1 MVAVTETVAGGVSSA
16 DVVQALRSALRG
28 AVDDSTRRRA
38 EYSTDASNY
47 RVVPQVVAFPQ
58 DTDDVL
64 AALEVTRSL
73 GVPLTARGGG
83 TSVAGNAVGTGV
95 VLDFSRH
102 VNRILDIDPAA
113 RTARIEPGVV
123 MASLQKAAAPHGLRF
138 GPDPSTQARATLG
151 GMIGNNAC
159 GPRAVAYGRTADNVL
174 ALDVVDGTGR
184 RFEARSGAGALDVV
198 PGLDALVR
206 GHLDILRTELGR
218 FGRQV
223 SGYSLEHLLP
233 EKGTDLAKALVGTEG
248 TVATLLGATV
258 RLVPV
263 AAAPVL
269 VVLGYPD
276 MPTAADAVPALLAHA
291 PLAIE
296 GMDSR
301 LVDVV
306 RRVRGAAAVPPLPA
320 GGGWLMVEVGGDS
333 LDEALDRARALAA
346 DAQTAAV
353 GLFPPGPEAAAMWR
367 IREDGAGLGGRTPS
381 GEQAWPGFEDSAV
394 PPERLGAYLRELEAL
409 MASHG
414 VDGLAYGHFG
424 DGCVHLRLDIPLE
437 RSGNPLRAFM
447 TDAATLVASH
457 GGSLSGEHGD
467 GRARSEL
474 LPVMYSAKAIDLF
487 GAFKDLLDPRDLLN
501 PGVLVRPSPLDADL
515 RRPWARPLLSDGH
528 GFSFAHDAGDL
539 TTALHRCVGVG
550 KCRADS
556 TATGGFMCPS
566 YLATKDEK
574 DSTRGRA
581 RVLQEM
587 ANGTLVSGGWAS
599 PEVHDSLDLCLSC
612 KACSSDCPAGVD
624 MAQYKSEVLHRTY
637 RGKLRPVSHYA
648 LGWLPRWAR
657 LITGVPGLAALT
669 NAVLGIRPVAKVVL
683 AGGGMDTRRQMVTFA
698 RQPFRTWVRG
708 EGRDAVTLTHSVR
721 GSERQSDQVRG
732 RNEIETGDV
741 RASERP
747 GDQFLGRSGKGTGGS
762 AGKKPRVV
770 LWTDSFSDTLAP
782 SVAQAAVA
790 VLTDAGYEV
799 LIPQDGACC
808 GLTWIST
815 GQLDGARKQLTR
827 LLGVLGPFAVNG
839 IPIVGL
845 EPSCTAVL
853 RSDLLDLLP
862 DDPRAVAVARETRTL
877 AELLTAP
884 APIGPGDRWQV
895 PDLSDVTAVVQPHC
909 HHYSVMTWTADRRL
923 LTDAGAQFSA
933 LAGCCGLAGNFGME
947 KGHYDVSVAVAENA
961 LLPALRAAAPGD
973 VYLADGFSCRTQAD
987 HLAGVQGVHLAE
999 LLAAHLPA
1007 RHAATPA

>member
-1 MVAVTETVAGGVSSA
+1 MPLVTTDTTMRA
-16 DVVQALRSALRG
+16 DLVGALRSAVRG
-28 AVDDSTRRRA
+28 PVDDSTRRRA

-47 RVVPQVVAFPQ
+47 RVVPEVVVFPL
-58 DTDDVL
+58 DTDDVQAAL
-64 AALEVTRSL
+64 AAAREA
-73 GVPLTARGGG
+73 GAPITARGGG
-83 TSVAGNAVGTGV
+83 TSVAGNSIGPGV

-102 VNRILDIDPAA
+102 VNRILEIDPQA
-113 RTARIEPGVV
+113 RTARVEPGVV
-123 MASLQKAAAPHGLRF
+123 MGALQQAAAPHGLRF
-138 GPDPSTQARATLG
+138 GPDPSTWARATLG

-174 ALDVVDGTGR
+174 ALDLVDGAGR
-184 RFEARSGAGALDVV
+184 RVRAGAGASALDEV
-198 PGLDALVR
+198 PGLAALVR
-206 GHLDILRTELGR
+206 GNLDVIRTELGR

-233 EKGTDLAKALVGTEG
+233 ENGTDLAKALVGTEG
-248 TVATLLGATV
+248 TVGTLLEATV

-276 MPTAADAVPALLAHA
+276 MPAAADAVPALLAHR

-306 RRVRGAAAVPPLPA
+306 RRVRGASAVPPLPQGA
-320 GGGWLMVEVGGDS
+320 GWLMVEVGGDT
-333 LDEALDRARALAA
+333 LDEALARAHALAA
-346 DAQTAAV
+346 DSGTRAV
-353 GLFPPGPEAAAMWR
+353 GLFPPGPQAAAMWR

-381 GEQAWPGFEDSAV
+381 GAQAWPGFEDSAV

-409 MASHG
+409 MASHA

-424 DGCVHLRLDIPLE
+424 DGCVHLRLDVPME

-447 TDAATLVASH
+447 TDAAHLVAAH

-474 LPVMYSAKAIDLF
+474 LPVMYSPRAIELFAGFKALF
-487 GAFKDLLDPRDLLN
+487 DPADLLN
-501 PGVLVRPSPLDADL
+501 PGVLVRPAALDVDL
-515 RRPWARPLLSDGH
+515 RRPHARPLPQAT
-528 GFSFAHDAGDL
+528 GFAFTHDDGDL
-539 TTALHRCVGVG
+539 TTAVHRCVGVG
-550 KCRADS
+550 KCRADN
-556 TATGGFMCPS
+556 TASGGFMCPS
-566 YLATKDEK
+566 YLATRDEK

-581 RVLQEM
+581 RVLQEL
-587 ANGTLVSGGWAS
+587 ANGTLVSRGWSS
-599 PEVHDSLDLCLSC
+599 PEVHEALDLCLSC

-637 RGKLRPVSHYA
+637 RGRLRPVNHYA

-657 LITGVPGLAALT
+657 LITSWAPLARAA
-669 NAVLGIRPVAKVVL
+669 NAVLRVRPISRAVL
-683 AGGGMDTRRQMVTFA
+683 RLGGMDPRREMVTFA
-698 RQPFRTWVRG
+698 PVPFRAWARRADAEVRVTAG
-708 EGRDAVTLTHSVR
+708 APADGGRGA
-721 GSERQSDQVRG
+721 
-732 RNEIETGDV
+732 
-741 RASERP
+741 RP
-747 GDQFLGRSGKGTGGS
+747 
-762 AGKKPRVV
+762 PVV
-770 LWTDSFSDTLAP
+770 LWTDSFSDALAP
-782 SVAQAAVA
+782 SVAHAAVA
-790 VLTDAGYEV
+790 VLRDAGYEV
-799 LIPQDGACC
+799 LVPDHQACC

-815 GQLDGARKQLTR
+815 GQLDGARRQLEH
-827 LLGVLGPFAVNG
+827 LLEVLGPFAVNG
-839 IPIVGL
+839 VPIVGL

-862 DDPRAVAVARETRTL
+862 EDPRAVAVARETRTL

-884 APIGPGDRWQV
+884 EPVGPGDRWQA

-923 LTDAGAQFSA
+923 LTDAGAQFSTM
-933 LAGCCGLAGNFGME
+933 AGCCGLAGNFGME
-947 KGHYDVSVAVAENA
+947 KGHYDVSVAVAENS

-973 VYLADGFSCRTQAD
+973 VYLADGFSCRTQAEQ
-987 HLAGVQGVHLAE
+987 LAGVSGVHLAE
-999 LLAAHLPA
+999 LLASRIPA
-1007 RHAATPA
+1007 RVR

>member
-1 MVAVTETVAGGVSSA
+1 MSTVTDPAQRSDAAAQPTP
-16 DVVQALRSALRG
+16 DVVAALRSAVRG
-28 AVDDSTRRRA
+28 AVDDSSRRRA

-47 RVVPQVVAFPQ
+47 RVVPQVVVFPR

-64 AALEVTRSL
+64 AALEVTRAA
-73 GVPLTARGGG
+73 GVPLTSRGGG

-102 VNRILDIDPAA
+102 VNRVLAIDPEA
-113 RTARIEPGVV
+113 RTARVEPGVV
-123 MASLQKAAAPHGLRF
+123 MSELQRQAAPHGLRF

-184 RFEARSGAGALDVV
+184 RFEAARGLDPV
-198 PGLDALVR
+198 PGLDGLVR
-206 GHLDILRTELGR
+206 ANLETIRTELGR

-233 EKGTDLAKALVGTEG
+233 ENGADLAKALVGTEG
-248 TVATLLGATV
+248 TLVTLLGATV
-258 RLVPV
+258 NLVPV

-296 GMDSR
+296 GMDAR

-306 RRVRGAAAVPPLPA
+306 RRVKGASAVPPLPT
-320 GGGWLMVEVGGDS
+320 GGGWLMVEVGGAD
-333 LDEALDRARALAA
+333 LDEAMTRARAFAA
-346 DAQTAAV
+346 DAGTDAV
-353 GLFPPGPEAAAMWR
+353 GVFPPGPQAAAMWR

-394 PPERLGAYLRELEAL
+394 PPARLGAYLRELEAL
-409 MASHG
+409 MATHA

-424 DGCVHLRLDIPLE
+424 DGCVHLRLDVPLE
-437 RSGNPLRAFM
+437 RSGDPLRAFM
-447 TDAATLVASH
+447 TDAAHLVAAH

-474 LPVMYSAKAIDLF
+474 LPVMYSAKAIA
-487 GAFKDLLDPRDLLN
+487 AFEAVKDLLDPRDLLN
-501 PGVLVRPSPLDADL
+501 PGVLVRPRPLDADL
-515 RRPWARPLLSDGH
+515 RRPHARSLLAGSG
-528 GFSFAHDAGDL
+528 GFAFAHDAGDF
-539 TTALHRCVGVG
+539 TTAVHRCVGVG
-550 KCRADS
+550 KCRADTS
-556 TATGGFMCPS
+556 AAGGFMCPS
-566 YLATKDEK
+566 YLATRDEK

-587 ANGTLVSGGWAS
+587 ANGTFVTQGWAA
-599 PEVHDSLDLCLSC
+599 PEVHEVLDLCLAC

-637 RGKLRPVSHYA
+637 RGRLRPVSHYA
-648 LGWLPRWAR
+648 LGWLPRWTR
-657 LITGVPGLAALT
+657 LVTGVPGLARLANAAL
-669 NAVLGIRPVAKVVL
+669 AIRPVARLVL
-683 AGGGMDTRRQMVTFA
+683 AAGGMDTRRKMVTFA
-698 RQPFRTWVRG
+698 PTPFRAWARG
-708 EGRDAVTLTHSVR
+708 EGSAQVTRGAGAVDDEAPEGAR
-721 GSERQSDQVRG
+721 R
-732 RNEIETGDV
+732 
-741 RASERP
+741 
-747 GDQFLGRSGKGTGGS
+747 
-762 AGKKPRVV
+762 PRVL
-770 LWTDSFSDTLAP
+770 LWTDSFSDGLAP
-782 SVAQAAVA
+782 SVAQAAVR
-790 VLTDAGYEV
+790 VLRAAGYEV
-799 LIPQDGACC
+799 IVPEDEACC
-808 GLTWIST
+808 GLTWITT
-815 GQLDGARKQLTR
+815 GQLDGARERLTH
-827 LLGVLGPFAVNG
+827 LLGVLGPYAVNG
-839 IPIVGL
+839 VPIVGL

-884 APIGPGDRWQV
+884 APIGPRERWEL
-895 PDLSDVTAVVQPHC
+895 PDLSGVTAVVQPHC
-909 HHYSVMTWTADRRL
+909 HHHSVMTYTADRTL
-923 LTDAGAQFSA
+923 LTEAGAQFST

-947 KGHYDVSVAVAENA
+947 KGHYETSVAVAEHA
-961 LLPALRAAAPGD
+961 LLPALRDAAPGD
-973 VYLADGFSCRTQAD
+973 VYLADGFSCRTQAEQ
-987 HLAGVQGVHLAE
+987 LAGVRGVHLAE

-1007 RHAATPA
+1007 GATAVAEGR